1 MMVRIFVL
9 ALIFCI
15 PVLVNAAGSGSQ
27 VAWTSDALKLVKSGN
42 AQKGKDLSGTCI
54 ACHGERGE
62 GTNSEVR
69 DDETIPAIPALA
81 GQLATYTFK
90 QLRDYANGDRD
101 NATMAAIAK
110 GLSEQDVADLSAW
123 YASLSRPKHPVSNVD
138 VSGAMKLVKEGDGK
152 RILPPCFVCHGA
164 NGEGEK
170 LDIPRLARQ
179 RSEYFEST
187 LKAYKNDERHN
198 DIYSRMRLISKQLTD
213 AEIKVLSVYYQELD

>member
-1 MMVRIFVL
+1 MVRILIVVL
-9 ALIFCI
+9 AFCL
-15 PVLVNAAGSGSQ
+15 PMLANAAASGSQ
-27 VAWTSDALKLVKSGN
+27 IAWTSDMLKKVKNGN
-42 AQKGKDLSGTCI
+42 AQKGKELAGQCI

-62 GTNSEVR
+62 GSNSEVR
-69 DDETIPAIPALA
+69 DGETVLATPAVA

-101 NATMAAIAK
+101 NAIMSAIAK
-110 GLSEQDVADLSAW
+110 GLSEQDAADIAAW
-123 YASLSRPKHPVSNVD
+123 YASLSRPKHPVSDVD
-138 VSGAMKLVKEGDGK
+138 VSGAMKLVNDGDGK
-152 RILPPCFVCHGA
+152 RIIPPCFVCHGA

-213 AEIKVLSVYYQELD
+213 AEIKVLSIYYQELE

>member
-1 MMVRIFVL
+1 MARYILIAFVFCLPIL
-9 ALIFCI
+9 A
-15 PVLVNAAGSGSQ
+15 NASDSGSQ
-27 VAWTSDALKLVKSGN
+27 IAWTTETLNLVKSGN
-42 AQKGKDLSGTCI
+42 AKKGEEIAGTCI
-54 ACHGERGE
+54 ACHGQRGE
-62 GTNSEVR
+62 GTNSEIR

-81 GQLATYTFK
+81 GQLATYTYK

-101 NATMAAIAK
+101 NSTMTAIAK
-110 GLSEQDVADLSAW
+110 GLSEQDTVDVAAW

-138 VSGAMKLVKEGDGK
+138 VSGAMKLVKDGDGK

-198 DIYSRMRLISKQLTD
+198 DIYSRMRLIAKQLTD
-213 AEIKVLSVYYQELD
+213 DEIKIMSIYYQELD